1 MEKNMTTI
9 ETVKAIRVDHDI
21 SLLAAVGYAQA
32 GIDNP
37 LDIESVG
44 CILKRMRNEI
54 AMLELQVQNELREH
68 LQMEKNMTDNLRHAR
83 AAVENLRMT
92 NEQLDEARMVEATR
106 RGRFEAFYNASV
118 RAHPAGD
125 PLALGFSHYRELVMT
140 DWTPTD
146 PDLPWRAP

>member
-54 AMLELQVQNELREH
+54 AMLELEVSNAIREH
-68 LQMEKNMTDNLRHAR
+68 LQMEKNMTDNLR
-83 AAVENLRMT
+83 

-118 RAHPAGD
+118 RAVPAGA
-125 PLALGFSHYRELVMT
+125 PLALAFSHYRELVMT

>member
-9 ETVKAIRVDHDI
+9 ETVKAIRANHDI

-54 AMLELQVQNELREH
+54 DMRE
-68 LQMEKNMTDNLRHAR
+68 Q
-83 AAVENLRMT
+83 
-92 NEQLDEARMVEATR
+92 
-106 RGRFEAFYNASV
+106 
-118 RAHPAGD
+118 
-125 PLALGFSHYRELVMT
+125 ELVVAGRRREEERQALL
-140 DWTPTD
+140 
-146 PDLPWRAP
+146 DLAFGRD

>member
-1 MEKNMTTI
+1 MTTI

-54 AMLELQVQNELREH
+54 AMLEH
-68 LQMEKNMTDNLRHAR
+68 DAR
-83 AAVENLRMT
+83 AL
-92 NEQLDEARMVEATR
+92 EQELVVAGRRREEERRALLDLAARIW
-106 RGRFEAFYNASV
+106 
-118 RAHPAGD
+118 
-125 PLALGFSHYRELVMT
+125 PLAGTRV
-140 DWTPTD
+140 DI
-146 PDLPWRAP
+146 